1 MSDLPE
7 RRAFPIQLIA
17 IPAAI
22 LTVIFSVIFLITE
35 SDRLRI
41 YPLTEYDLE
50 IPSDSIS
57 IEHGRRVYT
66 LRGCVDCHGTH
77 LEGRVI
83 ESGLLTGVITAPNL
97 TTGYGSPIRD
107 YSTEDLVRVIR
118 EGVKPDR
125 RSVIM
130 MPAHKFQV
138 IHKRDIESLIAY
150 MQQVEPV
157 DRKLPSTRLNYP
169 VRLYYFVNRK
179 LGLFPANMIRRPVE
193 FLEENLQTRL
203 EKGRYIATSCVGCHG
218 HMLEGGRVPGAPPTW
233 PIAGDLTSTGVAG
246 KWTKEQFIQS
256 MTEGITPDGRHMDA
270 RYMPWQAFG
279 QLTQEEF
286 DLLWKYMGSL

>member
-1 MSDLPE
+1 MSS
-7 RRAFPIQLIA
+7 FPVQLIA

-22 LTVIFSVIFLITE
+22 LTVIFTVIFLITE

-41 YPLTEYDLE
+41 YPLTEYDLV
-50 IPSDSIS
+50 IPADSIA

-66 LRGCVDCHGTH
+66 LRGCVDCHGVN
-77 LEGRVI
+77 LEGRVV

-97 TTGYGSPIRD
+97 TPGKGSAIRD

-118 EGVKPDR
+118 EGVKPNR

-138 IHKRDIESLIAY
+138 IHKRDVESLIAY
-150 MQQVEPV
+150 MQSVDPV
-157 DRKLPSTRLNYP
+157 DRRLPATRLNYP

-193 FLEENLQTRL
+193 FAEDNLQTRL
-203 EKGRYIATSCVGCHG
+203 EKGRYLATSCVGCHG
-218 HMLEGGRVPGAPPTW
+218 YRLEGGRVPGAPPTW
-233 PIAGDLTSTGVAG
+233 PVAGDLTPSGIAG
-246 KWTKEQFIQS
+246 DWEKEEFIRS
-256 MTEGITPDGRHMDA
+256 MREGLTPDGRHLDA

-279 QLTQEEF
+279 QLTNEEF
-286 DLLWKYMGSL
+286 DLLWEYMRSL